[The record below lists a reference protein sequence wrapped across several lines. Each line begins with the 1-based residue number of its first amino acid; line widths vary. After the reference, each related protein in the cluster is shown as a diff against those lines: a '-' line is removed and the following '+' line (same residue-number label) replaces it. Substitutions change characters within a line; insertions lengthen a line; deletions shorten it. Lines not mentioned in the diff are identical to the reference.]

1 MTFGESLRIVAPYY
15 NLVLVVIAL
24 VMFLKLFSLRNKKI
38 YMLPWYLLFAAV
50 VVFIVEE
57 ILTVF
62 YYAGI
67 YQIPRIMNAVFE
79 FIIISLFIY
88 MLLKQKEYVKG
99 LSKKTIKK
107 TGGKNAK

>member
-1 MTFGESLRIVAPYY
+1 MTFGESLGAVAPYY
-15 NLVLVVIAL
+15 NLVLVLIVL
-24 VMFLKLFSLRNKKI
+24 VMFLKLFNLPNKKI
-38 YMLPWYLLFAAV
+38 YMVPWQLLFAAV
-50 VVFIVEE
+50 VVFIIEE

-79 FIIISLFIY
+79 FVIISLFIY

-99 LSKKTIKK
+99 LALKKKIKR
-107 TGGKNAK
+107 KNAK